1 MQKLSLDFIIKRL
14 ANLQFAIGLLFTIG
28 LVIALGTLIEQEQSL
43 SFYQQNYP
51 QTKPTFGFITWSL
64 ISAFQLDNIY
74 TSYWFIILLVVFSI
88 SLLSCTLTVQ
98 LPSLRRFRRWKF
110 FTNLINGNGIEK
122 KLSTNTNNAANY
134 TLHYSNYHTFRQ
146 GKKNYAYS
154 GLLGRVGPIIVHASI
169 ILLLLGSSIGAFGG
183 YLAQE
188 LIPRGEIFHVQNLVK
203 SGNFGHVPQAITW
216 RVNDF
221 WITYTK
227 DLKTKQF
234 YSDLS
239 LLDTDGNELKRKTI
253 FVNEPFVYKYLTLYQ
268 TDWDLV
274 SFKLRVNSS
283 QVVQVPLQK
292 SFKSGRK
299 FWFGSFEMNKEKFSF
314 LVNDLRGNLLIYDQ
328 KGVFVKECFLGKTI
342 ALNSDI
348 QFEVSELTT
357 STGLQIKTDPGIRVV
372 YFSFFLLI
380 CSVYASFISYSQ
392 IWGVEKDTY
401 ILFSGNS
408 NRAVLFFQTEF
419 KKMLGRVE

>member
-1 MQKLSLDFIIKRL
+1 MRKFTPDFILKRL
-14 ANLQFAIGLLFTIG
+14 ANLKFAIVLLFTIG
-28 LVIALGTLIEQEQSL
+28 LVIALGTFIEQEQSL

-51 QTKPTFGFITWSL
+51 QTKPILGFINWNIIL
-64 ISAFQLDNIY
+64 ALKLDHIY
-74 TSYWFIILLVVFSI
+74 TASWFSALLIVFST
-88 SLLSCTLTVQ
+88 SLLACTLTVQ

-110 FTNLINGNGIEK
+110 FTNLINGGGIEK
-122 KLSTNTNNAANY
+122 KLATNTNNAASY

-188 LIPRGEIFHVQNLVK
+188 IIPRGEIFHVQNLVK

-239 LLDTDGNELKRKTI
+239 LLDTNGNELKRKTI
-253 FVNEPFVYKYLTLYQ
+253 FVNEPFVYKNLTLYQ

-283 QVVQVPLQK
+283 QIVQVPLQK
-292 SFKSGRK
+292 SFKGGRK
-299 FWFGSFEMNKEKFSF
+299 FWFGSFEMNNEKFSF
-314 LVNDLRGNLLIYDQ
+314 LVSDLRGNLLLYNE
-328 KGVFVKECFLGKTI
+328 KGLLIKECLVGEKINLDPNT
-342 ALNSDI
+342 
-348 QFEVSELTT
+348 QFEVSELIT
-357 STGLQIKTDPGIRVV
+357 STGLQIKTDPGLRVV
-372 YFSFFLLI
+372 YLSFFLLI

-392 IWGVEKDTY
+392 IWGIEKHNS

-419 KKMLGRVE
+419 KKLLGRVE

>member
-1 MQKLSLDFIIKRL
+1 MRKFTPDLIIKRL
-14 ANLQFAIGLLFTIG
+14 ANLKFAIVLLFTIG
-28 LVIALGTLIEQEQSL
+28 LVIALGTFIEQEQSL

-51 QTKPTFGFITWSL
+51 QTKPILGFINWNIIL
-64 ISAFQLDNIY
+64 ALKLDHIY
-74 TSYWFIILLVVFSI
+74 TSSWFSALLIVFST

-110 FTNLINGNGIEK
+110 FTNIINGGAIEK

-134 TLHYSNYHTFRQ
+134 KLHYSNYHTFRQ

-154 GLLGRVGPIIVHASI
+154 GLLGRVGPIVVHASM

-188 LIPRGEIFHVQNLVK
+188 IIPRGEIFHVQNLVK

-239 LLDTDGNELKRKTI
+239 LLDTNGNELKRKTI
-253 FVNEPFVYKYLTLYQ
+253 FVNEPFVYKNLTLYQ

-283 QVVQVPLQK
+283 QIVQVPLQK
-292 SFKSGRK
+292 SFKEGRK
-299 FWFGSFEMNKEKFSF
+299 FWFGSFEINKEKFSF
-314 LVNDLRGNLLIYDQ
+314 LVNDLQGNLLLYNE
-328 KGVFVKECFLGKTI
+328 KGLLVKKCLIGEKVNLD
-342 ALNSDI
+342 LNT
-348 QFEVSELTT
+348 QFEVSELIT
-357 STGLQIKTDPGIRVV
+357 STGLQIKTDPGLRVV
-372 YFSFFLLI
+372 YLSFFLLI

-392 IWGVEKDTY
+392 IWGIEKNNY

-419 KKMLGRVE
+419 KKLLGRVE

>member
-1 MQKLSLDFIIKRL
+1 MRKFTPDLIIKRL
-14 ANLQFAIGLLFTIG
+14 ANLKFAIVLLFTIG
-28 LVIALGTLIEQEQSL
+28 LVIALGTFIEQEQSL

-51 QTKPTFGFITWSL
+51 ETRPILGFINSTTIL
-64 ISAFQLDNIY
+64 ALKLDHVY
-74 TSYWFIILLVVFSI
+74 TSSWFITLLIVFST

-110 FTNLINGNGIEK
+110 FTNLINGGGLEK

-154 GLLGRVGPIIVHASI
+154 GLLGRVGPVIVHASI

-188 LIPRGEIFHVQNLVK
+188 IIPRGEVFHVQNIVK
-203 SGNFGHVPQAITW
+203 SGNFGYVPQAIIW

-221 WITYTK
+221 WITYNK
-227 DLKTKQF
+227 DLKVKQF

-239 LLDTDGNELKRKTI
+239 LLDTNGNELKRKTI
-253 FVNEPFVYKYLTLYQ
+253 FVNEPFVYKNLTLYQ

-274 SFKLRVNSS
+274 SLKLRISSS
-283 QVVQVPLQK
+283 QIVQVPLQK
-292 SFKSGRK
+292 SFKGGRK
-299 FWFGSFEMNKEKFSF
+299 FWFGSFEMDNEKFSF
-314 LVNDLRGNLLIYDQ
+314 LVNDLRGNLLLYNE
-328 KGVFVKECFLGKTI
+328 KGLLIKECLVGEKINLSSNTE
-342 ALNSDI
+342 
-348 QFEVSELTT
+348 FEVSELIT
-357 STGLQIKTDPGIRVV
+357 STGLQIKTDPGLRVV
-372 YFSFFLLI
+372 YLSFFLLI
-380 CSVYASFISYSQ
+380 FSVYASFISYSQ
-392 IWGVEKDTY
+392 IWGIEKQTS

-419 KKMLGRVE
+419 KKLLGRIE

>member
-1 MQKLSLDFIIKRL
+1 MRKFTPGLIIKRL
-14 ANLQFAIGLLFTIG
+14 ANLKFAIVLLFTIG
-28 LVIALGTLIEQEQSL
+28 LVIALGTFIEQEQSL

-51 QTKPTFGFITWSL
+51 ETKPILGFINWSIIL
-64 ISAFQLDNIY
+64 TLKLDHIY
-74 TSYWFIILLVVFSI
+74 TSSWFIILLVVFSV

-110 FTNLINGNGIEK
+110 FTNLINGGGIEK
-122 KLSTNTNNAANY
+122 KLSANTNNAANY

-188 LIPRGEIFHVQNLVK
+188 IIPRGEIFHVQNLVK
-203 SGNFGHVPQAITW
+203 SGNFGHVPQTITW

-239 LLDTDGNELKRKTI
+239 LLDTSGNELKRKTI
-253 FVNEPFVYKYLTLYQ
+253 FVNEPFVYKNLTLYQ

-274 SFKLRVNSS
+274 SFKLQVNSS
-283 QVVQVPLQK
+283 QTIQVPLQK
-292 SFKSGRK
+292 SFRGGQK
-299 FWFGSFEMNKEKFSF
+299 FWFGSFEMNNETFSF
-314 LVNDLRGNLLIYDQ
+314 LVNDLRGNLLMYNE
-328 KGVFVKECFLGKTI
+328 KGLLVKECLIGEKIELSSRT
-342 ALNSDI
+342 
-348 QFEVSELTT
+348 QFEVSELIT
-357 STGLQIKTDPGIRVV
+357 STGLQIKTDPGLRIV
-372 YFSFFLLI
+372 YLSFFLLI

-392 IWGVEKDTY
+392 IWGIEKRNS

-419 KKMLGRVE
+419 KKLLGRVE

>member
-1 MQKLSLDFIIKRL
+1 MQKFTPDFIIKRL
-14 ANLQFAIGLLFTIG
+14 ANLKFAIVLLFTIG
-28 LVIALGTLIEQEQSL
+28 LVIALGTFIEQEQSL

-51 QTKPTFGFITWSL
+51 ETRPILGFINWSTIL
-64 ISAFQLDNIY
+64 ALKLDHMY
-74 TSYWFIILLVVFSI
+74 TSSWFIVLLIVFST
-88 SLLSCTLTVQ
+88 SLLACTLTVQ

-110 FTNLINGNGIEK
+110 FTNSINSGGVEK
-122 KLSTNTNNAANY
+122 KLATNTSNAANY

-154 GLLGRVGPIIVHASI
+154 GLLGRVGPIVVHASM

-188 LIPRGEIFHVQNLVK
+188 IIPRGEVFHVQNIVK
-203 SGNFGHVPQAITW
+203 SGNFGHVPQAIIW

-221 WITYTK
+221 WITYNK
-227 DLKTKQF
+227 DLKVKQF

-239 LLDTDGNELKRKTI
+239 LLDTNGNELKRKTI
-253 FVNEPFVYKYLTLYQ
+253 FVNEPFVYKNLTLYQ

-274 SFKLRVNSS
+274 SLKLRVSSS

-292 SFKSGRK
+292 SFKGGRK
-299 FWFGSFEMNKEKFSF
+299 FWFGSFEMDNEKFSF
-314 LVNDLRGNLLIYDQ
+314 LVNDLRGNLLLYNE
-328 KGVFVKECFLGKTI
+328 KGLLIKECLVGEKI
-342 ALNSDI
+342 NLSSNSE
-348 QFEVSELTT
+348 FEVSELIT
-357 STGLQIKTDPGIRVV
+357 STGLQIKTDPGLRVV
-372 YFSFFLLI
+372 YLSFFLLI

-392 IWGVEKDTY
+392 IWGIERY
-401 ILFSGNS
+401 NSILFSGNS

-419 KKMLGRVE
+419 KKLLGRIE

>member
-1 MQKLSLDFIIKRL
+1 MRKFTLDFIIKRL
-14 ANLQFAIGLLFTIG
+14 ANLKFAIILLFTIG
-28 LVIALGTLIEQEQSL
+28 LVIALGTFIEQEQSL

-51 QTKPTFGFITWSL
+51 ETKPILGFINWGIIL
-64 ISAFQLDNIY
+64 ALKLDHIY
-74 TSYWFIILLVVFSI
+74 TSSWFILLLIIFSI

-110 FTNLINGNGIEK
+110 FTNLINGGGIEK
-122 KLSTNTNNAANY
+122 ELSTSTNNAANY

-154 GLLGRVGPIIVHASI
+154 GLLGRVGPVIVHASI
-169 ILLLLGSSIGAFGG
+169 ILLLIGSSIGAFGG

-188 LIPRGEIFHVQNLVK
+188 IIPRGEIFHVQNLVK
-203 SGNFGHVPQAITW
+203 SGNFGHVPQTITW

-227 DLKTKQF
+227 NLKTKQF

-239 LLDTDGNELKRKTI
+239 LLDTNGNELKRKTI
-253 FVNEPFVYKYLTLYQ
+253 FVNEPFVYKNLTLYQ
-268 TDWDLV
+268 TDWDLI
-274 SFKLRVNSS
+274 SFKLRVNSN
-283 QVVQVPLQK
+283 QIIQVPLQK
-292 SFKSGRK
+292 SFKGGQK
-299 FWFGSFEMNKEKFSF
+299 FWFGSFEMNNEKFSF
-314 LVNDLRGNLLIYDQ
+314 LVNDLRGNLLLYDE
-328 KGVFVKECFLGKTI
+328 KGVLVKECLVGERIK
-342 ALNSDI
+342 LNSNT
-348 QFEVSELTT
+348 QFEVSELIT
-357 STGLQIKTDPGIRVV
+357 STGLQIKTDPGLQLV
-372 YFSFFLLI
+372 YLSFFLLI

-392 IWGVEKDTY
+392 IWGVEKHNS

-419 KKMLGRVE
+419 KKLLGRIE

>member
-1 MQKLSLDFIIKRL
+1 MRKFTPDLIIKRL
-14 ANLQFAIGLLFTIG
+14 ANLKFAIVLLFTIG
-28 LVIALGTLIEQEQSL
+28 LVIALGTFIEQEQSL

-51 QTKPTFGFITWSL
+51 QTKPILGFINWNIIL
-64 ISAFQLDNIY
+64 ALKLDHIY
-74 TSYWFIILLVVFSI
+74 TSSWFSALLIVFST

-110 FTNLINGNGIEK
+110 FTNIINGGGIEK

-134 TLHYSNYHTFRQ
+134 KLHYSNYHTFRQ

-154 GLLGRVGPIIVHASI
+154 GLLGRVGPIIVHASM

-188 LIPRGEIFHVQNLVK
+188 IIPRGEIFHVQNLVK
-203 SGNFGHVPQAITW
+203 SGNFGHVPQTITW

-239 LLDTDGNELKRKTI
+239 LLDTNGNELKRKTI
-253 FVNEPFVYKYLTLYQ
+253 FVNEPFVYKNLTLYQ

-283 QVVQVPLQK
+283 QIVQVPLQK
-292 SFKSGRK
+292 SFKGGRK

-314 LVNDLRGNLLIYDQ
+314 LVNDLRGNLLLYNE
-328 KGVFVKECFLGKTI
+328 KGLLVKECLIGEKVNLDSNT
-342 ALNSDI
+342 
-348 QFEVSELTT
+348 QFEVSELIT
-357 STGLQIKTDPGIRVV
+357 STGLQIKTDPGLRVV
-372 YFSFFLLI
+372 YLSFFLLI

-392 IWGVEKDTY
+392 IWGIEKNNY

-419 KKMLGRVE
+419 KKLLGRVE